1 MQNYIKNRQNGM
13 TDRDPVFRSL
23 ALIEEKIQ
31 EKLTVKNLADS
42 VHFSQYHYQRMFRD
56 AVGDSLMG
64 YVTRR
69 RLSLAAAELAETDA
83 SVLEIALKYSYDSH
97 EGFTRSFKSWMGI
110 TPTEYRK
117 YHLSTS
123 PLIMHKEKRA
133 MIYSKATDEILR
145 ELNSLIVQARETA
158 EYTRKSVRAD
168 SGAAEFYFDFWK
180 FIGDRTEA
188 MADALSYNLDRI
200 TAIAR
205 QPDEISARF
214 LIIKAI
220 EDTAFQAGITA
231 FQAGLTTARARPEH
245 REAFMAICGKY
256 ESLAQNARIKT
267 DRIAA
272 FLKELATLIFQDMR
286 KNGEQKIQQVVEKGM
301 AAVRD
306 LSGNPLLPYDYITAA
321 VSEITEELSSMAL
334 EEITVSCLED
344 YLFRLDIVAFTADVD
359 TLRAPSHSPLFDGVR
374 IFREQIREATEFFR
388 SLPVEA
394 FCVSAESVC
403 TSAESETKDG
413 AGKRSIVN
421 ILLFY
426 LKGEIQK
433 LGDVHLS
440 QEQKDAFDSI
450 CSKMNVAIHLT
461 GQETDV
467 KPGKMIDAAAEQAAC
482 SGITEILR
490 QVYREMTVQVEGL
503 GIDGTAIQYIA
514 EELKRFFSNL
524 DKVGYEG
531 TVH

>member
-1 MQNYIKNRQNGM
+1 M

-42 VHFSQYHYQRMFRD
+42 VHFSKYHYQRMFRE
-56 AVGDSLMG
+56 AVGDSVMG

-83 SVLEIALKYSYDSH
+83 SVLEIALKYGYDSH
-97 EGFTRSFKSWMGI
+97 EGFTRSFKSCMGI

-133 MIYSKATDEILR
+133 MIYSKAADEIIR

-158 EYTRKSVRAD
+158 EYTRKSVEAD
-168 SGAAEFYFDFWK
+168 SGTAVFYSRFWK

-188 MADALSYNLDRI
+188 MADELSHNLDRI
-200 TAIAR
+200 TAIAQ

-220 EDTAFQAGITA
+220 EDTAFQSGITA

-245 REAFMAICGKY
+245 QKAFMAICGKY
-256 ESLAQNARIKT
+256 ESLAQSARIKT
-267 DRIAA
+267 GRIAV
-272 FLKELATLIFQDMR
+272 FLRELAALIFQDMR
-286 KNGEQKIQQVVEKGM
+286 KNGKQEIQLAVEQGM

-306 LSGNPLLPYDYITAA
+306 LSGDPLLPYDHIAAA
-321 VSEITEELSSMAL
+321 VREITEELSSMAL

-344 YLFRLDIVAFTADVD
+344 YLFRLDIVAFTADAD
-359 TLRAPSHSPLFDGVR
+359 TLRAPSHRPLFDGVR
-374 IFREQIREATEFFR
+374 VFREQIREAAEFLQ
-388 SLPVEA
+388 SLPGEA
-394 FCVSAESVC
+394 FCVSAESAC
-403 TSAESETKDG
+403 TSAESGTKAQTG
-413 AGKRSIVN
+413 QRSIVN

-433 LGDVHLS
+433 LGDAHLS
-440 QEQKDAFDSI
+440 EEQKDAFDSI
-450 CSKMNVAIHLT
+450 CSKMNMAVRT
-461 GQETDV
+461 GTT
-467 KPGKMIDAAAEQAAC
+467 A
-482 SGITEILR
+482 ILR
-490 QVYREMTVQVEGL
+490 QVYHEMTVQADGL
-503 GIDGTAIQYIA
+503 GMYGAAIRYIA
-514 EELKRFFSNL
+514 EELKRLIPNL
-524 DKVGYEG
+524 DG
-531 TVH
+531 TGN

>member
-23 ALIEEKIQ
+23 TLIEEKIQ
-31 EKLTVKNLADS
+31 EKLTVKNIADS
-42 VHFSQYHYQRMFRD
+42 VHFSKYHYQRMFRE
-56 AVGDSLMG
+56 AVGDSVMG

-83 SVLEIALKYSYDSH
+83 SVLEIALKYGYDSH

-123 PLIMHKEKRA
+123 PFIMHKEKRT
-133 MIYSKATDEILR
+133 MIYSKAVDEIIR

-158 EYTRKSVRAD
+158 EYTRKSVEAD
-168 SGAAEFYFDFWK
+168 SEAAAFYSQFWEFM
-180 FIGDRTEA
+180 GDRTEA
-188 MADALSYNLDRI
+188 MADDLSHNLDRI
-200 TAIAR
+200 TAIAQ

-220 EDTAFQAGITA
+220 EDTAFQSGITA

-245 REAFMAICGKY
+245 REAFMTICGKY
-256 ESLAQNARIKT
+256 ESLAQSAQLKT
-267 DRIAA
+267 GRIAV
-272 FLKELATLIFQDMR
+272 FLRELTTLIFQDMR
-286 KNGEQKIQQVVEKGM
+286 KNGEQKIQQAVEKGM
-301 AAVRD
+301 AAVRY
-306 LSGNPLLPYDYITAA
+306 LSGDPMLPYDYIAAA
-321 VSEITEELSSMAL
+321 VREIAEELSSMAL

-359 TLRAPSHSPLFDGVR
+359 SLRAPSHRPLFEGVR
-374 IFREQIREATEFFR
+374 TFREQISEAAEFFR

-394 FCVSAESVC
+394 FCVSAESAC
-403 TSAESETKDG
+403 TSAESETKAG

-433 LGDVHLS
+433 LGDAHLS
-440 QEQKDAFDSI
+440 EEQKDAFDRI
-450 CSKMNVAIHLT
+450 CSKMNVAIYT
-461 GQETDV
+461 EN
-467 KPGKMIDAAAEQAAC
+467 I
-482 SGITEILR
+482 EILQ
-490 QVYREMTVQVEGL
+490 QVYHEMTVQAEGL
-503 GIDGTAIQYIA
+503 GIYGAAIQYIA
-514 EELKRFFSNL
+514 EELKHFLPNL
-524 DKVGYEG
+524 DNAGN
-531 TVH
+531 